1 MGSRER
7 GVIAAAPAAAAAAD
21 HRHHRRHRRPSGY
34 HSKSAKMSYS
44 ATDQQQLLRRLIFL
58 FVVSLAVTAATSL
71 ETSGTEESDLP
82 PSEFDSLSEIDSSGG
97 ADEERRRKGRFFQ
110 FRRTSTTTTTST
122 TASPTLCYTTS
133 TITGICA
140 GRKKRALEAVIR
152 SLPMHNG
159 PASVINPE
167 NIQPTRRQMMDYLA
181 AEHRR
186 EMTKRDI
193 EEIASS
199 SAAGELM
206 SAN

>member
-7 GVIAAAPAAAAAAD
+7 GVIAAAPAAPAAAD
-21 HRHHRRHRRPSGY
+21 HRHHRRHRRPSGC

-58 FVVSLAVTAATSL
+58 FVVSLAVTAATYL

-122 TASPTLCYTTS
+122 TTVSPPTLC
-133 TITGICA
+133 
-140 GRKKRALEAVIR
+140 
-152 SLPMHNG
+152 
-159 PASVINPE
+159 
-167 NIQPTRRQMMDYLA
+167 
-181 AEHRR
+181 
-186 EMTKRDI
+186 
-193 EEIASS
+193 
-199 SAAGELM
+199 
-206 SAN
+206 